1 MSVRTRLAAGLAMA
15 PLLAAGLLLAA
26 TPAWAA
32 NELKTPDTV
41 TAHGPVLLEGTVDD
55 TQDGNKIELRVTAP
69 GAPFQSLASR
79 EPQTGAAP
87 KQRSVSFTL
96 DTNRCTLKACAGAE
110 GLDLPNGSYL
120 VELVSF
126 GLMQPPAPTC
136 TPTNNNGKDPKDT
149 GCLLASK
156 PVVIDVRARPPSNPS
171 ATAAGPQITV
181 SWDRGPEPDLIDWQ
195 VKEKDGAPV
204 TIRPGGAPD
213 PCAAGRCQAV
223 FGYTAADTGVRSF
236 TVSAARACGPK
247 DCTPARGLPSA
258 EVSATL
264 APGATGSSGGAP
276 IVAGPGFSTPPA
288 GTSGTTF
295 AQGFGSKLG
304 LPKLP
309 PLPTAPAPAIA
320 PPADTFDPTLAY
332 PEPGEQLAQ
341 PPEPVVA
348 GRDAR
353 LTSTGD
359 GLLQSEPVVRGV
371 AGALVLVLTAAHLR
385 RWLSVGIPDEQ
396 MD

>member
-15 PLLAAGLLLAA
+15 PLLAAGLFLAA

-32 NELKTPDTV
+32 SSLTLPDKPV
-41 TAHGPVLLEGTVDD
+41 TAHVPVLLEGKVDD
-55 TQDGNKIELRVTAP
+55 ATEAPNRIQLRVTPPPPKDQQVTVDEAQP
-69 GAPFQSLASR
+69 GTTTERTVRFWLKTEGCNLPG
-79 EPQTGAAP
+79 GACTDD
-87 KQRSVSFTL
+87 KKVS
-96 DTNRCTLKACAGAE
+96 K
-110 GLDLPNGSYL
+110 GLDLANGSYRVAL
-120 VELVSF
+120 VAVAPAGSSSELKKGWV
-126 GLMQPPAPTC
+126 T
-136 TPTNNNGKDPKDT
+136 
-149 GCLLASK
+149 
-156 PVVIDVRARPPSNPS
+156 IDVPARVPTDVTAV
-171 ATAAGPQITV
+171 ATGDREITV
-181 SWDRGPEPDLIDWQ
+181 SWARGPEPDLLNWE
-195 VKEKDGAPV
+195 VVETGGATQTV
-204 TIRPGGAPD
+204 TPGGP
-213 PCAAGRCQAV
+213 PAAGQPPGPCVEPSSRCQKV
-223 FGYTAADTGVRSF
+223 FSYGSQEPATHSFIVR
-236 TVSAARACGPK
+236 AARACASPP
-247 DCTPARGLPSA
+247 DCTPAQVPSA

-264 APGATGSSGGAP
+264 ASGATGPPGGAP